1 MIYGLLGK
9 KLSHS
14 LSPQIHSLF
23 GEYPYELFCREEN
36 ELDSF
41 FADEKIKAF
50 NVTVPYKIEA
60 YNRCDFLSDT
70 AKKIGSVNTV
80 VRDENGKLYGD
91 NTDYFGFSRMAEK
104 YGADFRNKKVL
115 ILGSG
120 GASLAVKTVVQDSG
134 AREIITVSRTGEN
147 HYGNIDKHFDA
158 DIIVNTTPVGMYP
171 NNGEKLID
179 LKKFTSLECVLDLIY
194 NPLKTQL
201 LLDADELNIS
211 NGNGLY
217 MLVAQG
223 LRSAELF
230 LNKKFDNSV
239 INYAYNKIKNDET
252 NIVLI
257 GMPGCGK
264 STVGKILAEKL
275 SKNFIDT
282 DLEIERKTSRK
293 IPEIFSE
300 NGEEFFREIEA
311 EIVEENGKILGAVIA
326 TGGGA
331 VLKTENRNA
340 LKQNGITVYLKKDL
354 SQLSIEGRP
363 LSKNYETLQKLY
375 DERKFVY
382 ESFADFSV
390 DVDSDADVTV
400 ERIIEKLNEKAAL

>member
-1 MIYGLLGK
+1 MYGLLGRS
-9 KLSHS
+9 LDHS

-23 GEYPYELFCREEN
+23 GDYPYGFFCREEN

-80 VRDENGKLYGD
+80 VRKQDGRLYGD
-91 NTDYFGFSRMAEK
+91 NTDYFGFSCMAEK
-104 YGADFRNKKVL
+104 YGADFKNKKVL

-120 GASLAVKTVVQDSG
+120 GASLAVKAVVQDSG
-134 AREIITVSRTGEN
+134 ARKTVVVSRTGKNNYQNISE
-147 HYGNIDKHFDA
+147 HYGA

-171 NNGEKLID
+171 HNGERLID
-179 LKKFTSLECVLDLIY
+179 LKQFKSLSCVLDLIY
-194 NPLKTQL
+194 NPMKTQL
-201 LLDADELNIS
+201 LLDADELGIP

-230 LNKKFDNSV
+230 FGKKFDEGV
-239 INYAYNKIKNDET
+239 IEKAYRKINNEIT
-252 NIVLI
+252 NIILI

-264 STVGKILAEKL
+264 STVGKFLAEKL
-275 SKNFIDT
+275 SKKLFDIDA
-282 DLEIERKTSRK
+282 EIEEKTSKK
-293 IPEIFSE
+293 ITEIFE
-300 NGEEFFREIEA
+300 EFGEEKFREIET
-311 EIVEENGKILGAVIA
+311 EVIKNYCREMSMIVA

-331 VLKTENRNA
+331 VLKKENRNA
-340 LKQNGITVYLKKDL
+340 LKQNGIIVYLKKDINGL
-354 SQLSIEGRP
+354 ATEGRP
-363 LSKNYETLQKLY
+363 LSSDEAAVKKLY
-375 DERKFVY
+375 NERKAIY
-382 ESFADFSV
+382 ESFADF
-390 DVDSDADVTV
+390 TV
-400 ERIIEKLNEKAAL
+400 EVDENAEITAERVIECISL